1 MRLTGNED
9 LRVRKTITAIRK
21 AFEELICEKD
31 YERIKVSE
39 LCARSMVN
47 KKTFYH
53 YYPSLD
59 ALLAELQE
67 EMSSEYVELVRDCR
81 LPEDLEKVNRAFFEY
96 SASKGLA
103 YERIT
108 CSTGSYSSIRQ
119 EMIDRVTEHTWGKSE
134 AFLSLSPIERS
145 IVLSYIRSVCVGCY
159 REWVNDGKRLPLEE
173 VIALSG
179 KLLCGGLNRFFE
191 AKKGNYP

>member
-1 MRLTGNED
+1 M
-9 LRVRKTITAIRK
+9 A
-21 AFEELICEKD
+21 
-31 YERIKVSE
+31 
-39 LCARSMVN
+39 
-47 KKTFYH
+47 
-53 YYPSLD
+53 
-59 ALLAELQE
+59 
-67 EMSSEYVELVRDCR
+67 
-81 LPEDLEKVNRAFFEY
+81 KVNRAFFEY

-108 CSTGSYSSIRQ
+108 CSMGSYRAIRQ
-119 EMIDRVTEHTWGKSE
+119 EMIDHVTEHTWGKSE
-134 AFLSLSPIERS
+134 TFLALSPMEQT

-191 AKKGNYP
+191 TEQE

>member
-67 EMSSEYVELVRDCR
+67 EMSAEYLELVRDCR

-119 EMIDRVTEHTWGKSE
+119 GMIDKVTEQTWGNSE
-134 AFLSLSPIERS
+134 AFLSMSPMEQTVI
-145 IVLSYIRSVCVGCY
+145 LNYIRSVCVECY
-159 REWVNDGKRLPLEE
+159 REWVNDGKRLPLEDI
-173 VIALSG
+173 IAFSG
-179 KLLCGGLNRFFE
+179 KLLCGGLDSVFE
-191 AKKGNYP
+191 AKKGKYP

>member
-1 MRLTGNED
+1 MRLTGYED

-31 YERIKVSE
+31 YERIRVSE
-39 LCARSMVN
+39 ICALSMVN

-53 YYPSLD
+53 YYPTLD

-67 EMSSEYVELVRDCR
+67 ELSSEYVELVRDYR

-103 YERIT
+103 YDRIT
-108 CSTGSYSSIRQ
+108 CSTGSYRPIRQ
-119 EMIDRVTEHTWGKSE
+119 EMIDQVTEQTWGKSE
-134 AFLSLSPIERS
+134 AFLALPPMERT
-145 IVLSYIRSVCVGCY
+145 IILSYIRSVCVGCY
-159 REWVNDGKRLPLEE
+159 REWVNDGKRMPLEE
-173 VIALSG
+173 IITLSG
-179 KLLCGGLNRFFE
+179 KLLCGGLNRVFE
-191 AKKGNYP
+191 TKGE

>member
-9 LRVRKTITAIRK
+9 LRVRKTITAIKK

-39 LCARSMVN
+39 LCARSMIN

-53 YYPSLD
+53 YYASLD
-59 ALLAELQE
+59 ELLAELQE
-67 EMSSEYVELVRDCR
+67 EMSSEYVKLVRDYR

-108 CSTGSYSSIRQ
+108 CSAGYSSIRQ
-119 EMIDRVTEHTWGKSE
+119 GMIDKVTEQTWGNSE
-134 AFLSLSPIERS
+134 AFLSMSPMEQTVI
-145 IVLSYIRSVCVGCY
+145 LNYIRSVCVGCY
-159 REWVNDGKRLPLEE
+159 REWINDGKRLPLEE
-173 VIALSG
+173 IIALSG
-179 KLLCGGLNRFFE
+179 KLLRGGLDSVFKP
-191 AKKGNYP
+191 KKGKYP

>member
-21 AFEELICEKD
+21 AFEELICKKD
-31 YERIKVSE
+31 YEQIKVSE

-67 EMSSEYVELVRDCR
+67 ELSSEYVGLS
-81 LPEDLEKVNRAFFEY
+81 
-96 SASKGLA
+96 SA
-103 YERIT
+103 
-108 CSTGSYSSIRQ
+108 
-119 EMIDRVTEHTWGKSE
+119 
-134 AFLSLSPIERS
+134 
-145 IVLSYIRSVCVGCY
+145 
-159 REWVNDGKRLPLEE
+159 
-173 VIALSG
+173 
-179 KLLCGGLNRFFE
+179 GGLGKGQPRFFRVFRFQR
-191 AKKGNYP
+191 AGL

>member
-67 EMSSEYVELVRDCR
+67 EMSSEYVELVRDYR
-81 LPEDLEKVNRAFFEY
+81 LPEELEKVNRAFFEY

-108 CSTGSYSSIRQ
+108 CSMGSYQAIRQ
-119 EMIDRVTEHTWGKSE
+119 EMIDRVTEHTWCKSE

-159 REWVNDGKRLPLEE
+159 REWVNDGKRMPLEE

-191 AKKGNYP
+191 TGQE

>member
-21 AFEELICEKD
+21 AFEELICEKE
-31 YERIKVSE
+31 YAFIKVSE

-67 EMSSEYVELVRDCR
+67 ELSSEYVELVRDYR
-81 LPEDLEKVNRAFFEY
+81 LPEEIEKVNRAFFEY

-108 CSTGSYSSIRQ
+108 CSMGSYRTIRQ
-119 EMIDRVTEHTWGKSE
+119 EMIDQVTEHTWGKSE
-134 AFLSLSPIERS
+134 AFLALSPMEQT
-145 IVLSYIRSVCVGCY
+145 IVLSYIRNVCVSCY
-159 REWVNDGKRLPLEE
+159 REWVNDGKRLPLEDL
-173 VIALSG
+173 ISLSG
-179 KLLCGGLNRFFE
+179 KLLCGGLDRFFE
-191 AKKGNYP
+191 TNHQ

>member
-1 MRLTGNED
+1 MRLTGYED

-31 YERIKVSE
+31 YERIRVSE
-39 LCARSMVN
+39 ICALSMVN

-53 YYPSLD
+53 YYPTLD

-67 EMSSEYVELVRDCR
+67 ELSSEYVELVWDYR

-103 YERIT
+103 YDRIT
-108 CSTGSYSSIRQ
+108 CSTGSYRPIRQ
-119 EMIDRVTEHTWGKSE
+119 EMIDQVTEQTWGKSE
-134 AFLSLSPIERS
+134 AFLALPPMERT
-145 IVLSYIRSVCVGCY
+145 IILSYIRSVCVGCY
-159 REWVNDGKRLPLEE
+159 REWVNDGKRMPLEE
-173 VIALSG
+173 IITLSG
-179 KLLCGGLNRFFE
+179 KLLCGGLNRVFE
-191 AKKGNYP
+191 TKGE

>member
-1 MRLTGNED
+1 MRLTGSED

-21 AFEELICEKD
+21 AFEELICEKE
-31 YERIKVSE
+31 YERIRVSE
-39 LCARSMVN
+39 LCARAMVN

-53 YYPSLD
+53 YYSSLD

-67 EMSSEYVELVRDCR
+67 EMSSEYVELVRGYR

-96 SASKGLA
+96 SASKGTA

-108 CSTGSYSSIRQ
+108 CSAGYSSIRQ
-119 EMIDRVTEHTWGKSE
+119 GMIDKVTEQTWGNSK
-134 AFLSLSPIERS
+134 AFLSMSPMEQTVI
-145 IVLSYIRSVCVGCY
+145 LGYIRSVCVGCY

-173 VIALSG
+173 IIALSS
-179 KLLCGGLNRFFE
+179 KLLRGGLDSVFE
-191 AKKGNYP
+191 TKNE